1 MSLQEYLPS
10 KNFIKIAGSLL
21 GVGLIVFGIIYLTS
35 EKSPI
40 KDLIKKDPVNGTYT
54 DLVSIDT
61 DGDGV
66 LDWEENLWQ
75 TDTTKIDTD
84 GDGVGDKDYI
94 ETKKS
99 ALNIKESTGDRV
111 ENLTETDKFARDF
124 FSTFMSLYQSGKRSN
139 QTTAQIVESASES
152 INSLATTD
160 RYIISAVKE
169 IESTAQNKKIYATT
183 ASTIIYN
190 ASINMGE
197 EFTYVDQIIT
207 TGSTEAATKLINRA
221 KKYEQA
227 SIDLMNL
234 SVPSD
239 ISSKHLVISNI
250 YNNLAIATLAMSK
263 ITTDQVYAVSG
274 MKTMI
279 DNTKL
284 LLDVFPVYKNYLMV
298 NKQ

>member
-10 KNFIKIAGSLL
+10 KKFTQIAGGIFAA
-21 GVGLIVFGIIYLTS
+21 GVIVLAILYLTS
-35 EKSPI
+35 EKSPL
-40 KDLIKKDPVNGTYT
+40 KNLGSEKTDGTYT
-54 DLVSIDT
+54 DLVSKDT

-66 LDWEENLWQ
+66 GDWEENLWQ
-75 TDTTKIDTD
+75 TDITKPDTD
-84 GDGVGDKDYI
+84 GDGVGDKEYI
-94 ETKKS
+94 ARKKET
-99 ALNIKESTGDRV
+99 LNESTTTAQTP

-152 INSLATTD
+152 ITSLSTTD
-160 RYIISAVKE
+160 RYSITDIREV
-169 IESTAQNKKIYATT
+169 ESTQLNKKNYSIA
-183 ASTIIYN
+183 AKSIVYN
-190 ASINMGE
+190 ASLNIGE

-207 TGSTEAATKLINRA
+207 AGKTDAVEKLTARA

-239 ISSKHLVISNI
+239 ISSNHLVIANI
-250 YNNLAIATLAMSK
+250 YNKLAVATLAMST
-263 ITTDQVYAVSG
+263 ITTDEVRAVSG

-279 DNTKL
+279 DGTKL
-284 LLDVFPVYKNYLMV
+284 LLEVFPVYKNYLLV
-298 NKQ
+298 NSK